1 MITLSTR
8 YARALLLLLAL
19 GLLPILSEEIWP
31 RQHDDCR
38 QPDMLNLTLAIPGS
52 TPQRRSDRLQEEQ
65 RSNRREGVLQWTRG
79 DVGNP
84 VDPDAPLHF
93 WIVRSFDP
101 ARASPRW
108 VLDGAF
114 DPESNE
120 LYHVA
125 TEAGTLPVHLAID
138 RTRHPTRLI
147 AWAWVYDGSP
157 TERVFPTLLRGAP
170 ARLVSGATPLTLLM
184 VDGTTAGGDAD
195 DVSAVAIRWLADA
208 WSHMERHCR

>member
-1 MITLSTR
+1 MIALSTR

-19 GLLPILSEEIWP
+19 GLIPILGEEVWP

-52 TPQRRSDRLQEEQ
+52 TPQRRSDRLKEE
-65 RSNRREGVLQWTRG
+65 RSSNRREGVLQWTRG

-84 VDPDAPLHF
+84 EDPDAPLRF

-120 LYHVA
+120 LHQVA
-125 TEAGTLPVHLAID
+125 TEAGTLPVHIAID
-138 RTRHPTRLI
+138 RTRQPTRMI

-157 TERVFPTLLRGAP
+157 TERVFPALLRGAP
-170 ARLVSGATPLTLLM
+170 SRLVGGATPLTLLM
-184 VDGTTAGGDAD
+184 VDGTSAGDDAGELG
-195 DVSAVAIRWLADA
+195 AVATGWLAAA

>member
-1 MITLSTR
+1 MTLSTR
-8 YARALLLLLAL
+8 YARALLLLLVL

-31 RQHDDCR
+31 RRHDDCR

-52 TPQRRSDRLQEEQ
+52 TPQRRSERLKEEQ
-65 RSNRREGVLQWTRG
+65 SSSRREGVLQWTRG

-84 VDPDAPLHF
+84 KDPDAPLHF

-114 DPESNE
+114 DPESRE
-120 LYHVA
+120 LQQID
-125 TEAGTLPVHLAID
+125 TEAGMLPVHVAID

-147 AWAWVYDGSP
+147 AWAWVYGGAP
-157 TERVFPTLLRGAP
+157 TERVFPALLRGAP
-170 ARLVSGATPLTLLM
+170 ARFLSGATPLTLLM
-184 VDGTTAGGDAD
+184 VDGSAED
-195 DVSAVAIRWLADA
+195 DDTSEVGAVATQWLADA
-208 WSHMERHCR
+208 WSHMHRHCQ